1 MAIAMRYGTPGES
14 SGAVGGGSADLPEW
28 TLAGTSTSSSQTV
41 SYPAT
46 ANEILIKGKSN
57 HSSAPAAF
65 AYMTVAS
72 LADVSVIL
80 VGGYYYGSSDYG
92 LMNVNHDAANNTL
105 AFRLMRYGNVT
116 GGTFSFYYR

>member
-14 SGAVGGGSADLPEW
+14 SGAVGGSADIPEW
-28 TLAGTSTSSSQTV
+28 TLAGTSTSSSQAVT
-41 SYPAT
+41 YPAT
-46 ANEILIKGKSN
+46 ATEILIKGKSN

-80 VGGYYYGSSDYG
+80 VGGYYWSSSDYG

-105 AFRLMRYGNVT
+105 AFRIMRYGNVT